1 MYSQING
8 TAHAVRFLS
17 EAIAKL
23 GHHVHVFAPRIL
35 DGYEKPKT
43 LHFHDIGGV
52 TVSEKT
58 GFVLSAPIH
67 KIFLCQHDYLDISH
81 IHTHAT
87 IGSMAINW
95 SKYLGIP
102 MIGTHNS
109 PMHYYTAQ
117 YVPIFGKLLTK
128 SDLIWRYERHI
139 LDKYDFVHVAT
150 KSKKDLLLNYRF
162 KEPIVCMTNGIHDI
176 YFTELKENG
185 IVVESLNGNV
195 PCVLTSAKTG
205 QGIDELLEIINLVAE
220 MEELKYHPSK
230 PASGVIIE
238 SYLDSKR
245 GPTATLL
252 IREGTLKNTDIIGTG
267 STYGKIKSMEDFQF
281 HPIKTAI
288 AGTPVVIT
296 GLENVPGVGERFSVF
311 SSIKEAKEKSE
322 KKLAKRKEKREVISE
337 LGEKKVLNI
346 ILKTDV
352 KGSIEAIYQSLKA
365 IPQEEVI
372 IRILKAE
379 PGDISE
385 NDIKLAE
392 SSNGKII
399 GFRVKAP
406 SKIKDIAKRK
416 NVKIY
421 IFEVIYELIQKVREL
436 ASSLLEPEI
445 VKKTIGKVK
454 ILAIFSKTKRG
465 QIIGGRVIEG
475 QAKKGLAEV
484 IREENTI
491 GKGKIEGLQHNKKD
505 VSFVEKGMEC
515 GILFN
520 TNIAVEKGDILEIY
534 EEERIK
540 RNL

>member
-1 MYSQING
+1 MQQTKDNKNNTNNIKPKPP
-8 TAHAVRFLS
+8 VVV
-17 EAIAKL
+17 IL
-23 GHHVHVFAPRIL
+23 GHVDHGKSSLLQKIREDFKIL
-35 DGYEKPKT
+35 EKESGGITQHIGAYQITYQGKIITFIDTPGHEAFSAMRSRGAKVA
-43 LHFHDIGGV
+43 DIAILVVAAEEGV
-52 TVSEKT
+52 KPQTKE
-58 GFVLSAPIH
+58 A
-67 KIFLCQHDYLDISH
+67 ISH
-81 IHTHAT
+81 IKKT
-87 IGSMAINW
+87 
-95 SKYLGIP
+95 GIP
-102 MIGTHNS
+102 VIVVINKIDK
-109 PMHYYTAQ
+109 PQAQ
-117 YVPIFGKLLTK
+117 P
-128 SDLIWRYERHI
+128 ERV
-139 LDKYDFVHVAT
+139 KQ
-150 KSKKDLLLNYRF
+150 
-162 KEPIVCMTNGIHDI
+162 
-176 YFTELKENG
+176 ELKENG
-185 IVVESLNGNV
+185 IVVESLNGDV

-220 MEELKYHPSK
+220 MQELKYNPSR

-238 SYLDSKR
+238 SYSDSKR

-281 HPIKTAI
+281 RPIKNAP
-288 AGTPVVIT
+288 AGTPVIIT
-296 GLENVPGVGERFSVF
+296 GLENVPGVGEKFSVF
-311 SSIKEAKEKSE
+311 PSIKEAKEQSERKS
-322 KKLAKRKEKREVISE
+322 AKRKEKREVINE

-352 KGSIEAIYQSLKA
+352 KGSIEAIYQSLKT

-416 NVKIY
+416 DIKIY
-421 IFEVIYELIQKVREL
+421 IFEVIYELVQKIREL

-465 QIIGGRVIEG
+465 QIIGGRVIDG
-475 QAKKGLAEV
+475 QAKKGLANI
-484 IREENTI
+484 IREEKVI
-491 GKGKIEGLQHNKKD
+491 GEGKIDELQHNKKD

-520 TNIAVEKGDILEIY
+520 TNIAVQKGDILEIY

>member
-1 MYSQING
+1 MQQTKDNKNNTNNIKPKPPVVVILGHVDHGKSSLLQKIREDFKILEKESGGITQHIGAYQITYQG
-8 TAHAVRFLS
+8 KIITFIDTPGHEAFSAMRSRGAKVADIAILVVAAEEGVKPQTK
-17 EAIAKL
+17 EAITHIK
-23 GHHVHVFAPRIL
+23 
-35 DGYEKPKT
+35 
-43 LHFHDIGGV
+43 
-52 TVSEKT
+52 KT
-58 GFVLSAPIH
+58 GIPVIVVIN
-67 KIFLCQHDYLDISH
+67 KIDKPQ
-81 IHTHAT
+81 
-87 IGSMAINW
+87 
-95 SKYLGIP
+95 
-102 MIGTHNS
+102 
-109 PMHYYTAQ
+109 AQ
-117 YVPIFGKLLTK
+117 P
-128 SDLIWRYERHI
+128 ERV
-139 LDKYDFVHVAT
+139 KQ
-150 KSKKDLLLNYRF
+150 
-162 KEPIVCMTNGIHDI
+162 
-176 YFTELKENG
+176 ELKENG
-185 IVVESLNGNV
+185 IVVESLNGDV

-220 MEELKYHPSK
+220 MQELKYNPSR

-238 SYLDSKR
+238 SYSDSKR

-281 HPIKTAI
+281 RPIKNAP
-288 AGTPVVIT
+288 AGTPVIIT
-296 GLENVPGVGERFSVF
+296 GLENVPGVGEKFSVF
-311 SSIKEAKEKSE
+311 PSIKEAKEQSERKS
-322 KKLAKRKEKREVISE
+322 AKRKEKREVINE

-352 KGSIEAIYQSLKA
+352 KGSIEAIYQSLKT

-416 NVKIY
+416 DIKIY
-421 IFEVIYELIQKVREL
+421 IFEVIYELVQKIREL

-465 QIIGGRVIEG
+465 QIIGGRVIDG
-475 QAKKGLAEV
+475 QAKKGLANI
-484 IREENTI
+484 IREEKVI
-491 GKGKIEGLQHNKKD
+491 GEGKIDELQHNKKD

-520 TNIAVEKGDILEIY
+520 TNIAVQKGDILEIY

>member
-1 MYSQING
+1 MQQIKDNKNN
-8 TAHAVRFLS
+8 TNNIKPKPPVVV
-17 EAIAKL
+17 IL
-23 GHHVHVFAPRIL
+23 GHVDHGKSSIL
-35 DGYEKPKT
+35 QKIREDFKILEKESGGITQHIGAYQITYQGKIITFIDTPGHEAFSAMRSRGAKVA
-43 LHFHDIGGV
+43 DIAILVVAAEEGV
-52 TVSEKT
+52 KPQTKE
-58 GFVLSAPIH
+58 A
-67 KIFLCQHDYLDISH
+67 ISH
-81 IHTHAT
+81 IKKT
-87 IGSMAINW
+87 
-95 SKYLGIP
+95 GIP
-102 MIGTHNS
+102 VIVVINKIDK
-109 PMHYYTAQ
+109 PQAQ
-117 YVPIFGKLLTK
+117 PEKVKQ
-128 SDLIWRYERHI
+128 
-139 LDKYDFVHVAT
+139 
-150 KSKKDLLLNYRF
+150 
-162 KEPIVCMTNGIHDI
+162 
-176 YFTELKENG
+176 ELKENG
-185 IVVESLNGNV
+185 IVVESLNGDV

-220 MEELKYHPSK
+220 MQELKYHPSR

-238 SYLDSKR
+238 SYSDSKR

-252 IREGTLKNTDIIGTG
+252 IREGILKNTDIIGTG
-267 STYGKIKSMEDFQF
+267 STYGKIKSMEDFQSR
-281 HPIKTAI
+281 PIKNAP
-288 AGTPVVIT
+288 AGTPVIIT
-296 GLENVPGVGERFSVF
+296 GLENVPGVGEKFSVF
-311 SSIKEAKEKSE
+311 PSIKEAKEQSERKS
-322 KKLAKRKEKREVISE
+322 AKRKEKREVINE

-352 KGSIEAIYQSLKA
+352 KGSIEAIYQSLKT

-416 NVKIY
+416 DIKIY
-421 IFEVIYELIQKVREL
+421 IFEVIYELVQKIREL

-465 QIIGGRVIEG
+465 QIIGGRVIDG
-475 QAKKGLAEV
+475 QAKKGLANI
-484 IREENTI
+484 IREEKVI
-491 GKGKIEGLQHNKKD
+491 GEGKIDELQHNKKD

-520 TNIAVEKGDILEIY
+520 TDIIIQKGDILEIY